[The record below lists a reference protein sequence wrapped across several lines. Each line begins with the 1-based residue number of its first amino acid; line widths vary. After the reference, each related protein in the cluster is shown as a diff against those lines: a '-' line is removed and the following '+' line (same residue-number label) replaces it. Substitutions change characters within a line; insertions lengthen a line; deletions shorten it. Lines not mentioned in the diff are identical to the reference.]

1 MHQRGSVGLASVGVL
16 SKLLLTVRVFGV
28 KRGTRLQRSRSPAR
42 SLRQL
47 KYATTDTD
55 NKHR

>member
-1 MHQRGSVGLASVGVL
+1 MHQRDRLDFLRRRPRQTSADSPGPRRQ
-16 SKLLLTVRVFGV
+16 T
-28 KRGTRLQRSRSPAR
+28 RGTRLQRSRFQAR